1 MHPTHHVSM
10 SRVSVCVFFSDDE
23 DEKPAKKELKPGAA
37 KGFLKKEA
45 GGDDDDDSDSE
56 DWGSSD
62 SVRLHALPPRLI
74 HHVLSFISST
84 KFSCLATSDLLPKK
98 TKLKRK

>member
-1 MHPTHHVSM
+1 MQHIAIRLFYQCTQPIKSAGLVSKYAY
-10 SRVSVCVFFSDDE
+10 FSDDE

-45 GGDDDDDSDSE
+45 GGDDDEDDSDSE

-62 SVRLHALPPRLI
+62 SVRFQLDW
-74 HHVLSFISST
+74 SISRD
-84 KFSCLATSDLLPKK
+84 F
-98 TKLKRK
+98 REIFEI

>member
-1 MHPTHHVSM
+1 M
-10 SRVSVCVFFSDDE
+10 SKYVFFSDDE

-45 GGDDDDDSDSE
+45 GGDDDDEDSDSE

-62 SVRLHALPPRLI
+62 SVRFPPYMNTDGGRGAPLR
-74 HHVLSFISST
+74 V
-84 KFSCLATSDLLPKK
+84 PKRP
-98 TKLKRK
+98 TPSLKRPKS